1 MPLPWEGAM
10 IELLERQK
18 RLTANQW
25 KLICTANIA
34 DLLDFFDFFLIG
46 YVTAALTK
54 EWSLPYWQGGAIL
67 LASGLGAVPG
77 AFIWGWLG
85 DRIGRRTVFIWSAVT
100 ISLAT
105 GIMVFTPGPD
115 AVIPGWLFL
124 VFFRVF
130 VGVGNAGIFT
140 IDLPLVQEFIPA
152 YKRGWVSA
160 LVTTLLPAG
169 GMLAGFVAASL
180 LPIIGWRYLF
190 LVGLSPLV
198 LVFMIRY
205 WVPESPRWL
214 IRMGR
219 HEEAR
224 KSLAWALMIDPN
236 EIALPATLPAT
247 EQTRWL
253 ELFKYPRLVAA
264 GCLTGL
270 TQTGG
275 ASLGLWGATLL
286 VIVLNTTP
294 AHAAFLMAFVS
305 LSGILGRFFITA
317 LIEPLGRRGAGTLA
331 CGMAALL
338 TVSAGYLYDVFIGGW
353 SLFYMLLIAGGFFS
367 SAIYTVV
374 GPYMSEIWPTRL
386 RSSGMGMSYGIGN
399 LGGKVLGP
407 AGLAVIMGAGD
418 IIKPATP
425 NLVMLGP
432 AFVYFACWYLLGIIG
447 FWVFGPETKGRTFEE
462 MDDAHDRPV
471 AAARPVAQSAGN

>member
-1 MPLPWEGAM
+1 M
-10 IELLERQK
+10 IERLEQQT
-18 RLTANQW
+18 RLTSNQW

-54 EWSLPYWQGGAIL
+54 EWQLPYWQGGAIL

-85 DRIGRRTVFIWSAVT
+85 DRIGRRTVFLWSAVT

-105 GIMVFTPGPD
+105 GIMVFTPGPS
-115 AVIPGWLFL
+115 AIIPGWLFL

-160 LVTTLLPAG
+160 LVTTLLPGG
-169 GMLAGFVAASL
+169 GMLAGLVASWL

-198 LVFMIRY
+198 LVLMIRY

-224 KSLAWALMIDPN
+224 RSLAWALMIDPK
-236 EIALPATLPAT
+236 EIELPTALPSL
-247 EQTRWL
+247 EKTRWL
-253 ELFKYPRLVAA
+253 DLFKYPKLVAA

-275 ASLGLWGATLL
+275 ASLGLWGAPLRRNAGLCDVGAADGVRGLHVRRVYRHL
-286 VIVLNTTP
+286 VGVL
-294 AHAAFLMAFVS
+294 HAVD
-305 LSGILGRFFITA
+305 LGDLFQQRD
-317 LIEPLGRRGAGTLA
+317 LHGRRALYVGDLAGS
-331 CGMAALL
+331 AALQRHGHEL
-338 TVSAGYLYDVFIGGW
+338 W
-353 SLFYMLLIAGGFFS
+353 H
-367 SAIYTVV
+367 
-374 GPYMSEIWPTRL
+374 R
-386 RSSGMGMSYGIGN
+386 
-399 LGGKVLGP
+399 
-407 AGLAVIMGAGD
+407 
-418 IIKPATP
+418 
-425 NLVMLGP
+425 
-432 AFVYFACWYLLGIIG
+432 
-447 FWVFGPETKGRTFEE
+447 
-462 MDDAHDRPV
+462 
-471 AAARPVAQSAGN
+471 QSRR

>member
-1 MPLPWEGAM
+1 M

-18 RLTANQW
+18 KLTANQW
-25 KLICTANIA
+25 KLICTANVA

-85 DRIGRRTVFIWSAVT
+85 D
-100 ISLAT
+100 
-105 GIMVFTPGPD
+105 GI
-115 AVIPGWLFL
+115 
-124 VFFRVF
+124 
-130 VGVGNAGIFT
+130 GNAGIFT

-160 LVTTLLPAG
+160 LVTTLLPGG
-169 GMLAGFVAASL
+169 GMLAGLIASWL

-214 IRMGR
+214 MRVGR

-224 KSLAWALMIDPN
+224 RSLAWALMIDPK
-236 EIALPATLPAT
+236 EIDLPAAVPA
-247 EQTRWL
+247 QDKTRWL
-253 ELFKYPRLVAA
+253 DLFKYPKLIAA

-275 ASLGLWGATLL
+275 ASFALWGATLL

-294 AHAAFLMAFVS
+294 AHAAFLMVWVG
-305 LSGILGRFFITA
+305 LSGILGRFFITT
-317 LIEPLGRRGAGTLA
+317 LIEPLGRRGAGT
-331 CGMAALL
+331 
-338 TVSAGYLYDVFIGGW
+338 
-353 SLFYMLLIAGGFFS
+353 
-367 SAIYTVV
+367 
-374 GPYMSEIWPTRL
+374 
-386 RSSGMGMSYGIGN
+386 
-399 LGGKVLGP
+399 
-407 AGLAVIMGAGD
+407 
-418 IIKPATP
+418 
-425 NLVMLGP
+425 
-432 AFVYFACWYLLGIIG
+432 
-447 FWVFGPETKGRTFEE
+447 
-462 MDDAHDRPV
+462 
-471 AAARPVAQSAGN
+471 

>member
-1 MPLPWEGAM
+1 M

-18 RLTANQW
+18 KLTANQW
-25 KLICTANIA
+25 KLICTANVA

-54 EWSLPYWQGGAIL
+54 EWSPPYWQGGAIL

-85 DRIGRRTVFIWSAVT
+85 DRIGRRTVFIMSAIT

-105 GIMVFTPGPD
+105 GAMVFTPGQN
-115 AVIPGWLFL
+115 ALVPGWLFL
-124 VFFRVF
+124 MFFRFF
-130 VGVGNAGIFT
+130 VGVGNAGIYT

-160 LVTTLLPAG
+160 LVTTMLPAG
-169 GMLAGFVAASL
+169 GMLAGLAAWLL
-180 LPIIGWRYLF
+180 LPVVGWRGLF
-190 LVGLSPLV
+190 LVGLVPLV

-214 IRMGR
+214 MRMGR
-219 HEEAR
+219 MEEAR
-224 KSLAWALMIDPN
+224 KSLAWALMIDPK
-236 EIALPATLPAT
+236 EIALPAALTT
-247 EQTRWL
+247 VDKTRWR

-286 VIVLNTTP
+286 VLVLKASP
-294 AHAAFLMAFVS
+294 EHAAFLMIFVS
-305 LSGILGRFFITA
+305 LSAILGRFFITT
-317 LIEPLGRRGAGTLA
+317 LIEPLGRRGSATLCMV
-331 CGMAALL
+331 CGGILMLL
-338 TVSAGYLYDVFIGGW
+338 QGYLYDVYIGGA
-353 SLFYMLLIAGGFFS
+353 SLFYILFVVQTFFG
-367 SAIYTVV
+367 SANYTIV
-374 GPYMSEIWPTRL
+374 GPYMAEIWPARL
-386 RSSGMGMSYGIGN
+386 RASGMGLSYGVGN
-399 LGGKVLGP
+399 LGKFIGP
-407 AGLAVIMGAGD
+407 LGLALIMGAGD
-418 IIKPATP
+418 VIKPAAP

-432 AFVYFACWYLLGIIG
+432 AFAYFASWYVLGLIG
-447 FWVFGPETKGRTFEE
+447 FWVFGFETKGRTFDEI
-462 MDDAHDRPV
+462 DSVHDAREASPS
-471 AAARPVAQSAGN
+471 RLPAQAT

>member
-1 MPLPWEGAM
+1 
-10 IELLERQK
+10 
-18 RLTANQW
+18 
-25 KLICTANIA
+25 
-34 DLLDFFDFFLIG
+34 
-46 YVTAALTK
+46 
-54 EWSLPYWQGGAIL
+54 
-67 LASGLGAVPG
+67 
-77 AFIWGWLG
+77 
-85 DRIGRRTVFIWSAVT
+85 
-100 ISLAT
+100 
-105 GIMVFTPGPD
+105 
-115 AVIPGWLFL
+115 VIPGWLFL

-130 VGVGNAGIFT
+130 VGIGNAGIFT

-169 GMLAGFVAASL
+169 GMLAGFVAAWL

-224 KSLAWALMIDPN
+224 KSLAWALMIDPK
-236 EIALPATLPAT
+236 EIALPATLPAN

-305 LSGILGRFFITA
+305 LSGIVGRFFITA

-338 TVSAGYLYDVFIGGW
+338 LISAGYFHDVFIGSW
-353 SLFYMLLIAGGFFS
+353 SVFYVLLVAGTFFS

-418 IIKPATP
+418 IIKPAAP

-432 AFVYFACWYLLGIIG
+432 AFVYFACWYILGIIG
-447 FWVFGPETKGRTFEE
+447 FWAFGPETKGRTFEE
-462 MDDAHDRPV
+462 MDDAHDRAAHP
-471 AAARPVAQSAGN
+471 AARPVVHSAGN

>member
-1 MPLPWEGAM
+1 M

-18 RLTANQW
+18 KLTANQW
-25 KLICTANIA
+25 KLICTANVA

-105 GIMVFTPGPD
+105 GIMVFTPGPNG
-115 AVIPGWLFL
+115 VIPGWLFL

-130 VGVGNAGIFT
+130 VGIGNAGIFT

-160 LVTTLLPAG
+160 LVTTLLPGG
-169 GMLAGFVAASL
+169 GMLAGLVASWL
-180 LPIIGWRYLF
+180 LPIVGWRYLF

-214 IRMGR
+214 IRIGR
-219 HEEAR
+219 LEEAR
-224 KSLAWALMIDPN
+224 RSLAWALMIDPK
-236 EIALPATLPAT
+236 EITVPPALPTL
-247 EQTRWL
+247 ERTRWV

-294 AHAAFLMAFVS
+294 AHAAFLTVFTGMSA
-305 LSGILGRFFITA
+305 IAGRFFITL

-331 CGMAALL
+331 CVMAALL
-338 TVSAGYLYDVFIGGW
+338 TVSAGFLYDV
-353 SLFYMLLIAGGFFS
+353 S
-367 SAIYTVV
+367 SAV
-374 GPYMSEIWPTRL
+374 GRCSICY
-386 RSSGMGMSYGIGN
+386 
-399 LGGKVLGP
+399 
-407 AGLAVIMGAGD
+407 
-418 IIKPATP
+418 
-425 NLVMLGP
+425 
-432 AFVYFACWYLLGIIG
+432 
-447 FWVFGPETKGRTFEE
+447 
-462 MDDAHDRPV
+462 
-471 AAARPVAQSAGN
+471 

>member
-1 MPLPWEGAM
+1 MFER
-10 IELLERQK
+10 LEAQK
-18 RLTANQW
+18 KLTSNQW
-25 KLICTANIA
+25 KLICTANVA

-54 EWSLPYWQGGAIL
+54 EWQLPYWQGGAIL

-105 GIMVFTPGPD
+105 GIMVFTPEPS
-115 AVIPGWLFL
+115 ALIPGWLFL

-160 LVTTLLPAG
+160 LVTTLLPGG
-169 GMLAGFVAASL
+169 GMLAGLVASWL
-180 LPIIGWRYLF
+180 LPLIGWRYLF

-214 IRMGR
+214 LRMGR
-219 HEEAR
+219 TEEAR
-224 KSLAWALMIDPN
+224 KSLAWALMIDPR
-236 EIALPATLPAT
+236 EIALPTSMPPAET
-247 EQTRWL
+247 TRWV
-253 ELFKYPRLVAA
+253 ELFHYPRLLAA
-264 GCLTGL
+264 GCLTGM

-294 AHAAFLMAFVS
+294 AHAAFLMVFVG
-305 LSGILGRFFITA
+305 LSGIVGRFFITS
-317 LIEPLGRRGAGTLA
+317 LIEPLGRRGAGTVA

-338 TVSAGYLYDVFIGGW
+338 TVSAGYLYDVYIGTW
-353 SLFYMLLIAGGFFS
+353 SLFYVLFIAGTFFS

-374 GPYMSEIWPTRL
+374 GPYMSEIWPARL
-386 RSSGMGMSYGIGN
+386 RSSGMGLCYGVGN

-407 AGLAVIMGAGD
+407 LGLALIMGAGD
-418 IIKPATP
+418 IIKPAAP

-432 AFVYFACWYLLGIIG
+432 AFIYFASWYILGIIG
-447 FWVFGPETKGRTFEE
+447 FWAFGPETKGRTFEE
-462 MDDAHDRPV
+462 MDHELGAPQR
-471 AAARPVAQSAGN
+471 AASPARASAV

>member
-1 MPLPWEGAM
+1 V

-18 RLTANQW
+18 RLTVNQW

-46 YVTAALTK
+46 YVTAALTR
-54 EWSLPYWQGGAIL
+54 EWQLPYWQGGAIL

-85 DRIGRRTVFIWSAVT
+85 DRIGRRTVFIGSAVT

-105 GIMVFTPGPD
+105 GIMVFTPGPS

-130 VGVGNAGIFT
+130 VGIGNAGIFT

-169 GMLAGFVAASL
+169 GMLAGFVAAWL

-214 IRMGR
+214 MRMGR

-224 KSLAWALMIDPN
+224 RSLAWALMIDPK
-236 EIALPATLPAT
+236 EITLPPAPPT
-247 EQTRWL
+247 LEKTRWI

-264 GCLTGL
+264 GRLTGL

-305 LSGILGRFFITA
+305 LSGIVGRFFITA

-338 TVSAGYLYDVFIGGW
+338 LISAGYFHDVFIGGW
-353 SLFYMLLIAGGFFS
+353 SVFYMLLVAGGFFS

-418 IIKPATP
+418 IIKPAAP

-432 AFVYFACWYLLGIIG
+432 AFVYFACWYLLGIVG

-462 MDDAHDRPV
+462 MDSALDRP
-471 AAARPVAQSAGN
+471 ASARPVVQTAGN

>member
-1 MPLPWEGAM
+1 M
-10 IELLERQK
+10 IERLEQQQK
-18 RLTANQW
+18 LTANQW
-25 KLICTANIA
+25 KLICTANVA

-77 AFIWGWLG
+77 AFVWGWLG
-85 DRIGRRTVFIWSAVT
+85 DKIGRRTVFIWSAVT

-105 GIMVFTPGPD
+105 GIMVFTPGPN
-115 AVIPGWLFL
+115 AIVPGWLFL
-124 VFFRVF
+124 MFFRFF
-130 VGVGNAGIFT
+130 VGIGNAGIFT

-169 GMLAGFVAASL
+169 SMLAGIIAASL
-180 LPIIGWRYLF
+180 LPLIGWRGLF

-214 IRMGR
+214 MRMGR
-219 HEEAR
+219 VEEAR
-224 KSLAWALMIDPN
+224 KSLAWALMIDPK
-236 EIALPATLPAT
+236 EIALPATVPAF
-247 EQTRWL
+247 EKTRWL

-264 GCLTGL
+264 GCLTGM

-286 VIVLNTTP
+286 VIVLNTSP
-294 AHAAFLMAFVS
+294 AHAAFLMIFVNVA
-305 LSGILGRFFITA
+305 GILGRFSITA
-317 LIEPLGRRGAGTLA
+317 LIEPLGRRGAGTLY
-331 CGMAALL
+331 CVMAAVLMVL
-338 TVSAGYLYDVFIGGW
+338 AGYLYDVYIGTW
-353 SLFYMLLIAGGFFS
+353 SLFYVLIVAQGFFG
-367 SAIYTVV
+367 SAVYTVV
-374 GPYMSEIWPTRL
+374 GPYMSEIWPARL
-386 RSSGMGMSYGIGN
+386 RSSGMGVSYGVGN

-407 AGLAVIMGAGD
+407 FGLALIMGAGD
-418 IIKPATP
+418 IIKPAAP

-432 AFVYFACWYLLGIIG
+432 AFVYFASWYVLGVVG
-447 FWVFGPETKGRTFEE
+447 FWAFGPETKGRTFEE
-462 MDDAHDRPV
+462 MDDELGAP
-471 AAARPVAQSAGN
+471 AAAASPARAPAV